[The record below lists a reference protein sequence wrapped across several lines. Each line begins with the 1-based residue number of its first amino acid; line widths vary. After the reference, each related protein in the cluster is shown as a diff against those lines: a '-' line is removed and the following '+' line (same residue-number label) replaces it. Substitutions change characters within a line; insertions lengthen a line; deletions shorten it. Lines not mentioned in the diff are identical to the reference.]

1 MNNRRKLIA
10 SISALGLFPLV
21 KLGFLTKKKEMIS
34 CAPEIKTMKM
44 LTQDGRLVE
53 VDIAKLNGAKEK
65 ISNKQLQD
73 WVKKEL

>member
-1 MNNRRKLIA
+1 
-10 SISALGLFPLV
+10 
-21 KLGFLTKKKEMIS
+21 
-34 CAPEIKTMKM
+34 MKM

-53 VDIAKLNGAKEK
+53 VDISRINGTKEK